1 MGGHL
6 FVSMGFNFIRLITA
20 MDQHRHVA
28 SLIAY
33 GIAEYQLL
41 SLCLSLP
48 VIKKKFFYH
57 SSPSPSY
64 KYIHRYIHN
73 IQQEIIN

>member
-48 VIKKKFFYH
+48 VIKKKFFIIPH
-57 SSPSPSY
+57 QVLHTST
-64 KYIHRYIHN
+64 YIGTYITYN
-73 IQQEIIN
+73 KRS